1 MTSSLAC
8 DQMVPWKLDL
18 FISLLILTRDIL
30 GIIMEQ
36 YLLRKQIKIH
46 KYTRG
51 SLTLP
56 QALMILEFASVWVPP
71 ANFPTDP
78 LVFRISVSVIS
89 LTENRIQRKSA
100 ASSMN
105 RQSVNPLNER
115 KSSVRGTIKG
125 GNETWWLIGKS
136 KAVPSYANLTGW
148 ETVDSNPSA
157 PHCSNTRLERQ
168 SEIHGQIDVK
178 SYTDLL
184 PLHNCFQLYIPTGF
198 CHTEFISLNNYQWHT
213 QSYISMFT
221 DFKHYHVCTL
231 SDSNNCFN
239 LRWNDMAILNQNKH
253 CPFLFV
259 LWYWA
264 LSTHRTSL
272 ALSKCSPTERSLPHF
287 PFFLFFSIF
296 KFKFKKFEVLSMN
309 TPFT

>member
-1 MTSSLAC
+1 MASSLAC

-51 SLTLP
+51 SLILP

-136 KAVPSYANLTGW
+136 KAVPSLCKLDRMGNSGLQ
-148 ETVDSNPSA
+148 SF
-157 PHCSNTRLERQ
+157 CSIL
-168 SEIHGQIDVK
+168 
-178 SYTDLL
+178 
-184 PLHNCFQLYIPTGF
+184 
-198 CHTEFISLNNYQWHT
+198 
-213 QSYISMFT
+213 
-221 DFKHYHVCTL
+221 FKH
-231 SDSNNCFN
+231 SF
-239 LRWNDMAILNQNKH
+239 RKAIRDTWTDRCEKLH
-253 CPFLFV
+253 R
-259 LWYWA
+259 
-264 LSTHRTSL
+264 STT
-272 ALSKCSPTERSLPHF
+272 
-287 PFFLFFSIF
+287 
-296 KFKFKKFEVLSMN
+296 
-309 TPFT
+309 FT